1 MVQRANQ
8 LARHLRHALA
18 QCLGGDADN
27 CEPEVRQLMLSDGDQ
42 LLLCTDGLSNM
53 VPDAEIANIL
63 KQSPTAEA
71 ACQALV
77 GAALDN
83 GGKDNVTVV
92 LARYSF

>member
-1 MVQRANQ
+1 
-8 LARHLRHALA
+8 
-18 QCLGGDADN
+18 
-27 CEPEVRQLMLSDGDQ
+27 
-42 LLLCTDGLSNM
+42 M
-53 VPDAEIANIL
+53 VPDEAIANLL

-92 LARYSF
+92 LARYAFQ